1 MHTNDNPKLIGTFF
15 PRAIFAMKP
24 EENTS
29 QVIAFQEIVVL
40 PMGWQQGKVLKLNN
54 EENKPLDLDR

>member
-1 MHTNDNPKLIGTFF
+1 MHARSNSKLIGTFLL
-15 PRAIFAMKP
+15 RATIAMKP

-40 PMGWQQGKVLKLNN
+40 PMGWQQGKASKLNN
-54 EENKPLDLDR
+54 EDSKQFDIDQ